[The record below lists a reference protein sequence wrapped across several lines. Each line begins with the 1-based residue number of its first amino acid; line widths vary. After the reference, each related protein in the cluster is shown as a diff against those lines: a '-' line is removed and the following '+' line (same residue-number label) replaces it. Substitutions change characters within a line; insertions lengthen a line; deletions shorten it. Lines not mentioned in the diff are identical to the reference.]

1 MTIEEIEKRK
11 SEIAAE
17 MDNEGAD
24 LDALTEE
31 VRSLN
36 AQAEEI
42 KVAAEKRDALRKAV
56 ASGKG
61 QTVKEM
67 RKDTPDEAEIRNSKA
82 YIEAYAEYVKNGDD
96 TECRTLLTTNATNGT
111 VAVPDFVYDI
121 VKTAWEKND
130 IMTLVRKVELD
141 GNLKINF
148 ERSATGAVLH
158 EEGDEAVDEETLL
171 LGIITIIPQYF
182 KKWIGIS
189 KQAYSLRGEAFL
201 RYIYD
206 EIYNKIVKAGADAL
220 IGEIADL
227 PTEATA
233 TSVSADQVA
242 MAPGL
247 NTVAQAFAHLS
258 DAADNP
264 VIVMNK
270 LTFAAFEAARAQGNY
285 AFDPYMKLSV
295 HFSSTLPAYDTAEA
309 GDVYMIVGDFAE
321 GALVNL
327 PNGNA
332 VEFTFDPYSK
342 KKENIIEIL
351 GEQYIGIGVVGD
363 HAFTNVTKPGNP

>member
-56 ASGKG
+56 ACGKG

-82 YIEAYAEYVKNGDD
+82 YIEAYADYVKNGDD
-96 TECRTLLTTNATNGT
+96 AECRALLTTNADDGT

-121 VKTAWEKND
+121 VKTAWDKND
-130 IMTLVRKVELD
+130 IMNLVKKVQLP
-141 GNLKINF
+141 GNLQINF
-148 ERSATGAVLH
+148 EISATGAEIH
-158 EEGDEAVDEETLL
+158 EEGDDEVNEETLV
-171 LGIITIIPQYF
+171 LGIVTIIPQYY

-206 EIYNKIVKAGADAL
+206 EIYNKIVKATADAL
-220 IGEIADL
+220 VDAIADL
-227 PTEATA
+227 PTTA
-233 TSVSADQVA
+233 TNVSVSAKQVA

-247 NTVAQAFAHLS
+247 GTVAQAFANLS
-258 DAADNP
+258 DEATAP
-264 VIVMNK
+264 VIIMNK
-270 LTFAAFEAARAQGNY
+270 LTFADFEAARAAGNY
-285 AFDPYMKLSV
+285 AFDPYMKLPV
-295 HFSSTLPAYDTAEA
+295 YFSAKLPAYSAAEA

-321 GALVNL
+321 GALANF

-332 VEFTFDPYSK
+332 VEFTFDPYTGK
-342 KKENIIEIL
+342 KKNIIEIL
-351 GEQYIGIGVVGD
+351 GEQFIGLGIVGD
-363 HAFTNVTKPGNP
+363 RAFTNVTKPGNP